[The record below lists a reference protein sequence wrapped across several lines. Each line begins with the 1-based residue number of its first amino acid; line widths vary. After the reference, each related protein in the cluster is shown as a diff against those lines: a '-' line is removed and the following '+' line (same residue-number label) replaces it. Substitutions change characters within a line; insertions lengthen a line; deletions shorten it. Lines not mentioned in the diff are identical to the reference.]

1 MKKSGILAGGK
12 WYVEGA
18 RRYWRPHCYYNLLGV
33 VEFTVYFLLKKLTW
47 STRAIAEHF
56 VEIMK

>member
-1 MKKSGILAGGK
+1 MKKFGILARGE

-18 RRYWRPHCYYNLLGV
+18 RRSGRPHRYYNFLGV
-33 VEFTVYFLLKKLTW
+33 VELTVYFLLKKSTS